1 MGLPMEYL
9 SAAVSTKGMLGV
21 VSTHKDLGVIIF
33 FQIVKTL
40 FVAPARGV
48 SL

>member
-1 MGLPMEYL
+1 MGVPIHYL
-9 SAAVSTKGMLGV
+9 SATVSAKGMLGV
-21 VSTHKDLGVIIF
+21 VGAHKDLGVIVF

-40 FVAPARGV
+40 FAAPARGV